1 MKEFVSL
8 TMVATE
14 QEKDTI
20 SVIITTVAKEEKFY
34 QKHES
39 YKFELPLKKLSRL
52 YKYEARKNDATLLFE
67 KNYPKVKKHFYIS

>member
-1 MKEFVSL
+1 MKEFVSV

-34 QKHES
+34 QKYES

-52 YKYEARKNDATLLFE
+52 YK
-67 KNYPKVKKHFYIS
+67 S